1 MIKKWLRNIVEFVF
15 ASYLTE
21 LRQINQNLTIALMY
35 LGQSADNLPKTKDLD
50 YVGFTKL
57 QPLQP
62 LSNGGSIYP
71 ADEEG

>member
-1 MIKKWLRNIVEFVF
+1 MIKKWLRSLVEFVF

-35 LGQSADNLPKTKDLD
+35 LGQSADSLPKTKNVDSA
-50 YVGFTKL
+50 GFVSL
-57 QPLQP
+57 QPLRP

-71 ADEEG
+71 AEE